1 MTPPRLSAPKLFTTS
16 ELKADPRITESIT
29 SLANDAFLRPKRA
42 EPEKWNITVLR
53 FPTLESYFAMLDE
66 DSIIALIF
74 DDAED
79 LGQETHAV
87 SETQNNG
94 NRKYPSPKVVA
105 CAAAVPWRGGMARE
119 GAGTESGW
127 EIKAVCVDGD
137 EKYLRQG
144 LTIKLLASLEEHL
157 IHRAKSQGQLVEV
170 GATGSNVGGILTL
183 WILAAECLN
192 GVYWRK
198 RGFVEVR
205 RSWETNGGWGSKA
218 DFEIVVFK
226 KEVECT

>member
-1 MTPPRLSAPKLFTTS
+1 MAPPLLSTPKLFTPS
-16 ELKADPRITESIT
+16 DLKADLRITESIT
-29 SLANDAFLRPKRA
+29 RLANDAFLRPKRS
-42 EPEKWNITVLR
+42 EPERWDLTVLR
-53 FPTLESYFAMLDE
+53 FPTHESYFAMLDE
-66 DSIIALIF
+66 NSIVALIF
-74 DDAED
+74 DNAAEHVEATQANSG
-79 LGQETHAV
+79 LHINGTTKHAG
-87 SETQNNG
+87 S
-94 NRKYPSPKVVA
+94 KVVA

-157 IHRAKSQGQLVEV
+157 VQRAKAQDQLVDAN
-170 GATGSNVGGILTL
+170 ATTGRDGKTLTL

-198 RGFVEVR
+198 RKFVEVR
-205 RSWETNGGWGSKA
+205 RSWGTDGAWGSKV

-226 KEVECT
+226 KEVQYS